1 MGEYLKIMEISSE
14 LLREKINNG
23 EKVIVDFHALWCFPC
38 KSMKPTFERL
48 VNENTTNV
56 GMYTMDVDQNRE
68 LAIELGVRSVPTIKV
83 FNGGGVVD
91 TKVGVLNEAQI
102 KELVSEL
109 INE

>member
-1 MGEYLKIMEISSE
+1 MEISSE

-91 TKVGVLNEAQI
+91 TKVGVLNEVQI